1 MTLPFKRKDIE
12 QTKSLAEAVY
22 RLFGWDLAPRG
33 IHYLFDLEFE
43 ERVCIFKGE
52 AMSGKIAR
60 AYDEL
65 GRTVRKDTYRKI
77 AEDFKARVHYIDDGT
92 KNILDVGCGC
102 GLLSLELADYFSGDI
117 IGLDLSKDM
126 IFLAKGN
133 LERRVKGVTAALK
146 RRVSFVQGS
155 VYDLD
160 KSAIESVDYVVCRN
174 ALHRFKHPEL
184 AIKRMYDALRQ
195 DGMMYLRDLRRDAE
209 WTTIIS
215 RIGEERWKRP
225 ALVKDYIGAMAQML
239 TLKEIKGLLADL
251 GITSFEITDGS
262 YKSNQKMFSSPAINE
277 YAPQVEYAC
286 VIKKS

>member
-1 MTLPFKRKDIE
+1 
-12 QTKSLAEAVY
+12 
-22 RLFGWDLAPRG
+22 
-33 IHYLFDLEFE
+33 
-43 ERVCIFKGE
+43 
-52 AMSGKIAR
+52 
-60 AYDEL
+60 
-65 GRTVRKDTYRKI
+65 
-77 AEDFKARVHYIDDGT
+77 
-92 KNILDVGCGC
+92 
-102 GLLSLELADYFSGDI
+102 
-117 IGLDLSKDM
+117 
-126 IFLAKGN
+126 
-133 LERRVKGVTAALK
+133 
-146 RRVSFVQGS
+146 
-155 VYDLD
+155 
-160 KSAIESVDYVVCRN
+160 
-174 ALHRFKHPEL
+174 
-184 AIKRMYDALRQ
+184 MYDALRQ